1 EPLLNVSKVAL
12 QRTLWQL
19 LASHNDLGTI
29 RIEHPI
35 VRCVVRDGGTNVE
48 DFLQGLSPA
57 AGESRGGAGPVLQL
71 TIVDGRV
78 EFFSDRASQL
88 GSIEQL
94 QGEISLGGGRDPIRG
109 SLELGQVSL
118 PGQTKNAG
126 KMVVSFDYQPAIA
139 ANSTAARVHSR
150 IECTELPADILQ
162 IAAQRIGNDAQI
174 IGLINGHVEVALL
187 PESVE
192 LLERLQSSLQIT
204 DCRVQTAAIQDE
216 SLAFDQVQLQLDVTG
231 SPASWQVANCSLACD
246 AGEFQLQGDFDTRL
260 PSQDTNNWLSWI
272 TSQPAQCQGQVNL
285 VNLAEQLPRSLGLRA
300 GVRLEGGTV
309 TWQVRNEPSADG
321 HALVGAIQTEEL
333 AARQLDQVLAMR
345 APLQVDFRVRRTA
358 ESWFVDQLNGSAA
371 FFQLSAK
378 GGMEQGEATLS
389 TNLSMLQSELGQF
402 IDLQPLNLAGAVET
416 KFAWQSENDR
426 WQLAGEVMADNL
438 TVAGLTRLPKQE
450 PHLDIRFDA
459 AGQLERLTLQRLD
472 RLDVVATASEHERLN
487 VRLKEAIPEPQR
499 NSTWPLHVELTGEL
513 ANWASRLDGL
523 VTLPMSDLRGSVKSQ
538 ADLLIGPQ
546 QITWDVPQ
554 LHLRDLQLEL
564 SPGQSFQEPVLQVTT
579 QGHYDISSGTVSCD
593 SATIASTVVSLRASH
608 LRWPPPARL
617 DESGLLHYRT
627 DLGKLTHR
635 WQPNA
640 DTRIAGHLEGRL
652 QFAPDDDGLSF
663 SSEQQIKNF
672 AMESRDAAGR
682 GYQKL
687 WQEKVLN
694 LNATG
699 QWQPTA

>member
-1 EPLLNVSKVAL
+1 MAKRRRRNQDNSPPDASEDQSASNDVEQLADEQVSSPGRFRRLRNTVATDATASRPQRRKRRWSRWIAGACAAVAGGVALFPTAVTHLGIGRSLVARAVSGSVSAEAQIDALSLGWFQPVQLSGLRISRDGEPLLNVSKVAL

-19 LASHNDLGTI
+19 LASRNDLGTI
-29 RIEHPI
+29 RIEQPV

-48 DFLQGLSPA
+48 DFLQALSPA
-57 AGESRGGAGPVLQL
+57 AGESTGGAGPVLQL

-126 KMVVSFDYQPAIA
+126 KLVVSFDYQPAIA

-150 IECTELPADILQ
+150 LECTELPADILQ

-174 IGLINGHVEVALL
+174 VGLINGHVEVALL
-187 PESVE
+187 PASVE

-231 SPASWQVANCSLACD
+231 SPASWQVANCLLACD

-260 PSQDTNNWLSWI
+260 PSQDTDNWLSWI

-358 ESWFVDQLNGSAA
+358 ESWFVDQLKGSAA

-416 KFAWQSENDR
+416 KFAWQSENER

-472 RLDVVATASEHERLN
+472 RLDVVATASDHERLN
-487 VRLKEAIPEPQR
+487 VRLQETIPEPQR
-499 NSTWPLHVELTGEL
+499 NSTWP
-513 ANWASRLDGL
+513 
-523 VTLPMSDLRGSVKSQ
+523 
-538 ADLLIGPQ
+538 
-546 QITWDVPQ
+546 
-554 LHLRDLQLEL
+554 
-564 SPGQSFQEPVLQVTT
+564 
-579 QGHYDISSGTVSCD
+579 
-593 SATIASTVVSLRASH
+593 
-608 LRWPPPARL
+608 
-617 DESGLLHYRT
+617 
-627 DLGKLTHR
+627 
-635 WQPNA
+635 
-640 DTRIAGHLEGRL
+640 
-652 QFAPDDDGLSF
+652 
-663 SSEQQIKNF
+663 
-672 AMESRDAAGR
+672 
-682 GYQKL
+682 
-687 WQEKVLN
+687 
-694 LNATG
+694 
-699 QWQPTA
+699 